1 MNPID
6 PRIHQALDGEIARGN
21 LPADLRRAVER
32 LDAAAELLAAAAPA
46 AGLESRVM
54 AGIRRPLPSR
64 ARRLVR
70 WLSTPQTV
78 MVRIRDSRPAARSEE
93 HTSELQSPDHLV
105 C

>member
-1 MNPID
+1 MIRRP
-6 PRIHQALDGEIARGN
+6 PRSTLFPYTTLFRS
-21 LPADLRRAVER
+21 
-32 LDAAAELLAAAAPA
+32 LAAAGPA

-78 MVRIRDSRPAARSEE
+78 MVRIRPAWSLALAAAGTLLALVPLGDRWGGPMLGE
-93 HTSELQSPDHLV
+93 HEGIAQFVGRL
-105 C
+105 